1 MIAKVLEWNGDEV
14 FVKKSEDPSTNT
26 ITFETNYIIL
36 SMEGESRSYEVEYIE
51 EEIHIIDETI
61 LFINTFGYIEIVYTP
76 GQEVDIFVVNK
87 CNSNCIMCPLSEG
100 VRKQKRQGHDKWLN
114 DYIEVLPGDVGFI
127 NVTGG
132 EPTLAGEYFYDV
144 MERLKVKF
152 QHTEFQLLTNGRTL
166 SNKEIYNRVLE
177 VSPQYMRFSIPIHS
191 SDPLIHD
198 EITRANGSFQQT
210 DIGIKRLLNDGEKV
224 EIRIVLSRYNIE
236 SIHETVNYIIENYIG
251 LLCVTFIG
259 MEMMGNAALNRE
271 LLWVDYD
278 AAFEKIRDA
287 IKDLITSG
295 IDVLIYNFPLCAIE
309 EDYWPIA
316 VRSITESKIR
326 YMEECNKCRVK
337 SICGGLFSSTKDVIT
352 PHVYPILE

>member
-1 MIAKVLEWNGDEV
+1 MIAKLLEWNGDEV
-14 FVKKSEDPSTNT
+14 FAIKSKDSNKNT
-26 ITFETNYIIL
+26 INFETNCIIL
-36 SMEGESRSYEVEYIE
+36 SIKGISRNYEVEYIGE
-51 EEIHIIDETI
+51 NISIIDDTI
-61 LFINTFGYIEIVYTP
+61 LFINTYGYIEIVYIP

-100 VRKQKRQGHDKWLN
+100 VRKQERQGHNKWLN
-114 DYIEVLPGDVGFI
+114 GYIDVLPDDVGFI

-144 MERLKVKF
+144 MVRLKEKF

-166 SNKEIYNRVLE
+166 SNKGIYNKVLE

-191 SDPLIHD
+191 SDPVIHD
-198 EITRANGSFQQT
+198 EVTRAKGSFRQT

-224 EIRIVLSRYNIE
+224 EIRIVLSSYNIE
-236 SIHETVNYIIENYIG
+236 SIHETVKYIIENYIG

-271 LLWVDYD
+271 LLWLDYD
-278 AAFEKIRDA
+278 VAFEKIKDA
-287 IKDLITSG
+287 IKDLIKNG
-295 IDVLIYNFPLCAIE
+295 IDVLIYNFPLCSIE

-326 YMEECNKCRVK
+326 YMEECNECRVK

-352 PHVYPILE
+352 PRVNPVLE